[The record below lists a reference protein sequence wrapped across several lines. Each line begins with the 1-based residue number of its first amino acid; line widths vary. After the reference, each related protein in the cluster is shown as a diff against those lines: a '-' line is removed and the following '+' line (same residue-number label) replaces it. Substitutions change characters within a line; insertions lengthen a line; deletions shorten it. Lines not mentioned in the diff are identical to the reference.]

1 MSAEWRGWEGQWSDP
16 KDASLRPTG
25 YRRVEALQ
33 VLWIAWS
40 FLSQRTPTVC
50 SERERVGKPWQQREA
65 GPSASLQHWILGR
78 SNRRVQ
84 GWQSKVRA
92 CLILLAAQ
100 FRFPSLSSLCLSLY
114 GSRLSG
120 PVSVFWDPTW
130 TVFPS
135 FWVFPRLVHLVRPTS
150 LQPRGWN
157 LDFLIPFPRETVR
170 LAWLQVPRWTVS
182 PMLLPVP
189 LDWWVILGPWQW
201 CVFH

>member
-50 SERERVGKPWQQREA
+50 SERERVGKPRQQREA

-100 FRFPSLSSLCLSLY
+100 FRFPSLSSLCL
-114 GSRLSG
+114 
-120 PVSVFWDPTW
+120 T
-130 TVFPS
+130 FPS
-135 FWVFPRLVHLVRPTS
+135 MEAGYLALRVYSEIPHGLCFPAFGYF
-150 LQPRGWN
+150 QGWS
-157 LDFLIPFPRETVR
+157 I
-170 LAWLQVPRWTVS
+170 
-182 PMLLPVP
+182 
-189 LDWWVILGPWQW
+189 
-201 CVFH
+201 